1 MRGSSTLAQA
11 LASARRMNLAAAGE
25 PMPRPG
31 ADGQTRRAVLKA
43 LGATGLAA
51 VLPRPARAAPVN
63 GPVAIIGGGIAG
75 LTALWQLTEA
85 GIDARVY
92 EARPRLGGRMF
103 THRPGNGGVT
113 MEVGGQLVNSDHA
126 DMHELVKAFGLELI
140 DRKSGEHRTMV
151 LANGSVLASDVLVQA
166 LRPIV
171 AQIGADSD
179 RLDRN
184 YAAVARELDRFSIR
198 GYLDAHAALLPQ
210 PWVRQLMEA
219 TSRTEYGVEP
229 DQASAIE
236 LIFNLPTVE
245 GERIDVLGRSDE
257 RFVIAGG
264 SGALIDAMAARLA
277 SRIETSKRL
286 LRIEPH
292 GAGMKLGFLDG
303 SVALAG
309 AVIVATP
316 APLLRQI
323 DFRVPLPPLWRQFIA
338 DVDLGFNEKLQVGT
352 TTRAWEAPIGRG
364 GELWQTDPGAGAA
377 LGWDGGVGPGDGDD
391 SLWTWFLGGDEVTA
405 ADKMDPAEL
414 ARRFAAMAEA
424 GMPGFAAAATG
435 LVRRTGWHRDPL
447 TLGAYV
453 NFRPG
458 QLTRFG
464 ALVYVEGEARPS
476 HHALAGRLQFAG
488 EHLSDAYPGYMN
500 GGAQTGRLAA
510 EAIRAAHVRA
520 A

>member
-1 MRGSSTLAQA
+1 MLAQA
-11 LASARRMNLAAAGE
+11 LASARRLNLAAAGE
-25 PMPRPG
+25 PMPTPG

-51 VLPRPARAAPVN
+51 ALSHLPRPARAGPVT

-92 EARPRLGGRMF
+92 EARSRLGGRMF

-113 MEVGGQLVNSDHA
+113 TEVGGQLVNSDHA
-126 DMHELVKAFGLELI
+126 DMHRLVKAFGLELI
-140 DRKSGEHRTMV
+140 DRKSSDHRTIL
-151 LANGSVLASDVLVQA
+151 LADGSVLASDVLVQA

-171 AQIGADSD
+171 AQIGTDSD

-184 YAAVARELDRFSIR
+184 YAAVARELDRLSIR
-198 GYLDAHAALLPQ
+198 DYLDAHAALLPQ
-210 PWVRQLMEA
+210 PWVRRLMEA

-229 DQASAIE
+229 DRASAIE

-264 SGALIDAMAARLA
+264 SGALIDAMTARFA
-277 SRIETSKRL
+277 SRIETGKRL

-303 SVALAG
+303 SVAPAG
-309 AVIVATP
+309 AVVVATP

-323 DFRVPLPPLWRQFIA
+323 DFRVPLPPLWRHFIA
-338 DVDLGFNEKLQVGT
+338 EVDLGFNEKLQVGT
-352 TTRAWEAPIGRG
+352 TARAWEGPIGRG
-364 GELWQTDPGAGAA
+364 GELWQTDAGAGAA
-377 LGWDGGVGPGDGDD
+377 LGWDGSVRMADGDD
-391 SLWTWFLGGDEVTA
+391 NVWTWFLGGEEVAA
-405 ADKMDPAEL
+405 ADTVDPAEL
-414 ARRFAAMAEA
+414 ARRLAAMAEA
-424 GMPGFAAAATG
+424 AMPGFASAATG
-435 LVRRTGWHRDPL
+435 FTRRTNWRRDPL

-464 ALVYVEGEARPS
+464 ELVYVEGEAGPR